1 MNSYRKE
8 QTAKRIDYTFF
19 SMLTVGMFVV
29 MFFLTYKQAT
39 LVGTGVYHSD
49 ILAYMKEVLGEES
62 GYPFPYRL
70 FFWLVRLV
78 SLLMPVESAM
88 ALVVAGLNALSMV
101 LVKYYFDLYEDVSFH
116 EGRVLLRRLS
126 LSALILGIFVSSMLI
141 NPLRM
146 SLKGG
151 EQYYLGVFTGNPWH
165 NQTYLATRPFAILAF
180 FVFIFIL
187 KNYEYRANVKDYV
200 VFSISLLLTTMT
212 KPSFTFVFISAAGI
226 YMLVRL
232 CMNSFETFKETV
244 LLGLAFV
251 PTFIELIRQYFG
263 VFAPTMPGEE
273 KGITL
278 TFFEVWSHE
287 CTNIPRAI
295 LYANLFS
302 IVVLIIFIKEI
313 LDDIPYLFTVM
324 LFFVSLFEAAFLAE
338 KGYRFYDFNF
348 SWGYMHG
355 IFFLTLMSA
364 EKLYR
369 AAVREETEK
378 YKIVI
383 GFLSFI
389 PQVLSGIFY
398 LIRILGGAMYY

>member
-187 KNYEYRANVKDYV
+187 KNYEYRANVKDYI
-200 VFSISLLLTTMT
+200 VFSVSLLLTTMT
-212 KPSFTFVFISAAGI
+212 KPSFTFVFVSAAGI

-232 CMNSFETFKETV
+232 CMNSFATFKETV
-244 LLGLAFV
+244 LLGLTFV
-251 PTFIELIRQYFG
+251 PTFIELIRQYLG
-263 VFAPTMPGEE
+263 VFAPAATGEE
-273 KGITL
+273 RGITL
-278 TFFEVWSHE
+278 TFFEVWSNE

-295 LYANLFS
+295 LYANFFS

-313 LDDIPYLFTVM
+313 LEDIPYLFTVI

-355 IFFLTLMSA
+355 IFFFTLMSA

-369 AAVREETEK
+369 AAVRQEMER

-383 GFLSFI
+383 GFLCFL

-398 LIRILGGAMYY
+398 LLRILGGAMYY